1 MKCLFSLLML
11 ITVLH
16 IHAQKQVT
24 KTGTI
29 SFEGSVESFQ
39 PIKATNKSTTVV
51 LDNQGNLAA
60 LVLIKGFRFP
70 VALMQEHFNEN
81 YMESDDFPKA
91 TLKGTLNNYDTFI
104 SDGTTQ
110 TLQFKGTLEMH
121 GIKKELEIPIELTYT
136 AAGYK
141 LHAEFKLNP
150 SDYDI
155 DIPSIVSKKIADR
168 ITVVVEAVMTEK

>member
-1 MKCLFSLLML
+1 MKCLFPFLVL

-16 IHAQKQVT
+16 THAQKHVT

-29 SFEGSVESFQ
+29 SFEGSVETFQ
-39 PIKATNKSTTVV
+39 PIKATNESTTVV
-51 LDNQGNLAA
+51 LDNKGNLAA

-81 YMESDDFPKA
+81 YMESDDFPNA
-91 TLKGTLNNYDTFI
+91 TLRGKFANYDTFV
-104 SDGTTQ
+104 SDGSTQ
-110 TLQFKGTLEMH
+110 TLQFIGTLEMH

-141 LHAEFKLNP
+141 LLAEFKLNP
-150 SDYDI
+150 SDYNI
-155 DIPSIVSKKIADR
+155 DIPSIVSKKIADK
-168 ITVVVEAVMTEK
+168 ITVVVKAVMTE

>member
-1 MKCLFSLLML
+1 ML

-16 IHAQKQVT
+16 THAQKHVT

-29 SFEGSVESFQ
+29 SFEGSVETFQ

-51 LDNQGNLAA
+51 LDNKGNLAA

-81 YMESDDFPKA
+81 YMESDAFPKA
-91 TLKGTLNNYDTFI
+91 TLRGKLANYDTFVP
-104 SDGTTQ
+104 DGITQ
-110 TLQFKGTLEMH
+110 TLQFIGTLEMH
-121 GIKKELEIPIELTYT
+121 GIKKELEIPIEITYT

-141 LHAEFKLNP
+141 LLAEFKLNP

-155 DIPSIVSKKIADR
+155 DVPSIVSKKIADK
-168 ITVVVEAVMTEK
+168 ITVVVEAVMTQ

>member
-1 MKCLFSLLML
+1 
-11 ITVLH
+11 
-16 IHAQKQVT
+16 VT

-29 SFEGSVESFQ
+29 SFEGSVETFQ

-51 LDNQGNLAA
+51 LDNKGNLAA

-81 YMESDDFPKA
+81 YMESDAFPKA
-91 TLKGTLNNYDTFI
+91 TLRGKLANYDTFVP
-104 SDGTTQ
+104 DGTTQ
-110 TLQFKGTLEMH
+110 TLQFIGTLEMH
-121 GIKKELEIPIELTYT
+121 GIKKELEIPIEITYT

-141 LHAEFKLNP
+141 LLAEFKLNP

-155 DIPSIVSKKIADR
+155 DVPSIVSKKIADK
-168 ITVVVEAVMTEK
+168 ITVVVEAVMTQ